1 MALQYRA
8 ANNKVSKWIT
18 CKSAGRLD
26 LICYAT
32 ACNDQPHLQHLVY
45 HPECNLGIREEW
57 LPKHPVFVLN
67 QDDLT
72 NDNDAELRHR
82 IGAIEDNK
90 LIEVISDKQLIFLLE
105 VPMQCSRTK
114 MK

>member
-1 MALQYRA
+1 MLRW
-8 ANNKVSKWIT
+8 NLS
-18 CKSAGRLD
+18 D
-26 LICYAT
+26 
-32 ACNDQPHLQHLVY
+32 LVY
-45 HPECNLGIREEW
+45 HTESNLGIGEEW

-72 NDNDAELRHR
+72 NDDDAELRHR

-90 LIEVISDKQLIFLLE
+90 LIEVIADKQLIFLLE

-114 MK
+114 TN